1 MSSTDRPAPKGGDV
15 IHRFFDGELMP
26 VAAGLR
32 GSEPGMFL
40 SAVDP
45 GLSSYYVSR
54 SRRTMSKADFEVASC
69 ADGSEFAR
77 RLAAHWDACGCRSL
91 LPLAPSI
98 GAIAD
103 AVRVE
108 EHDGADVSPFIYV
121 MF

>member
-1 MSSTDRPAPKGGDV
+1 MSSTDRPAAKGGDV

-26 VAAGLR
+26 AAARLR
-32 GSEPGMFL
+32 GSEPGLFL
-40 SAVDP
+40 SAVDA
-45 GLSSYYVSR
+45 GLSSYYVLR

-69 ADGSEFAR
+69 ADGAEFAK
-77 RLAAHWDACGCRSL
+77 RLSAHWDACGCRAL
-91 LPLAPSI
+91 LPLAQSV

-108 EHDGADVSPFIYV
+108 EHDSADVSPFIYV